1 MKREDVKK
9 YLQYAE
15 KYGAA
20 SAKVLMNQLQ
30 PEETPEPKSENQEV
44 ADMIQN
50 ATKKI
55 VADRKENEEAQ
66 IRKNLITWGR

>member
-9 YLQYAE
+9 YLLYAE
-15 KYGAA
+15 KYGAT
-20 SAKVLMNQLQ
+20 SAEVLMNQLQ

-66 IRKNLITWGR
+66 IRKNLITWER